1 MNLLGYVQ
9 LVQNLANCFAMIEK
23 YKVVLT
29 KNPDK
34 DLYYMCHS
42 KFFANSGG
50 GFSRII
56 TNYLKEKTK
65 AQLYTD
71 NTSGGGK
78 PKYPRIT
85 YSEYNLY

>member
-1 MNLLGYVQ
+1 M
-9 LVQNLANCFAMIEK
+9 
-23 YKVVLT
+23 KVVLT

-42 KFFANSGG
+42 HFFANSGG

-56 TNYLKEKTK
+56 TNYLKEITNAKI
-65 AQLYTD
+65 YTD
-71 NTSGGGK
+71 DTAGGVN

-85 YSEYNLY
+85 YSD